1 MIKLA
6 KDHHRVMDVINK
18 AEVYDDDKSE
28 DDWEEVSDE
37 EDEQYELEGGPVSR
51 KDLQNIIH
59 MAALGQLFQD

>member
-1 MIKLA
+1 
-6 KDHHRVMDVINK
+6 MDVINK

-37 EDEQYELEGGPVSR
+37 EDEQYELEGGPVNR

-59 MAALGQLFQD
+59 MAALGQLFHD